1 MTVSRAIRTGRKLL
15 SLAPVLPAKLIDMP
29 QQNSNRA
36 IAIWLLVVA
45 ALIFSMVILGG
56 VTRLTRS
63 GLSMVEWEPIMGIV
77 PPLSQEQWQETFDK
91 YKNFPEYK
99 KINLDLNVEEFKSIF
114 WFEYSHRLLGRT
126 IGLAFLVPF
135 LIFLARRKI
144 KKSDTPKFIIMFVLG
159 GLQGLLGWYMVKS
172 GLVNKPHVSQYRLT
186 AHLIAA
192 IAIYG
197 YILWVAWGLLLPRLV
212 QNSASLKKVRQF
224 GIVLTVL
231 ILVMILSGGF
241 VAGTKAGLAYN
252 TFPTMNG
259 YWIPEGLYALKPWW
273 INWFENITTIQFN
286 HRMIAWLLMACVP
299 AFWFYA
305 TRLVQDSRARIGL
318 HLLLAM
324 LAIQIILGIT
334 TLLFAVPVALGAAHQ
349 AGALVMLSIALYIN
363 RRLAG

>member
-1 MTVSRAIRTGRKLL
+1 
-15 SLAPVLPAKLIDMP
+15 MP
-29 QQNSNRA
+29 QQDSSRA
-36 IAIWLLVVA
+36 IAIWLFIVA

-63 GLSMVEWEPIMGIV
+63 GLSMVKWEPIMGVV
-77 PPLSQEQWQETFDK
+77 PPLSQKQWQKTFDK
-91 YKNFPEYK
+91 YKQFPEYK
-99 KINLDLNVEEFKSIF
+99 KINRDMSVDEFKSIF
-114 WFEYSHRLLGRT
+114 WFEYTHRLLGRT
-126 IGLAFLVPF
+126 IGLAFLIPF
-135 LIFLARRKI
+135 LVFLARRKI
-144 KKSDTPKFIIMFVLG
+144 KKSYATKFVIMFVLG

-186 AHLIAA
+186 AHLTAA
-192 IAIYG
+192 IAIYA
-197 YILWVAWGLLLPRLV
+197 YILWVAWGLILPKLP
-212 QNSASLKKVRQF
+212 QSGASLQKVRRYAMA
-224 GIVLTVL
+224 VTAL
-231 ILVMILSGGF
+231 ILLMIMSGGF

-273 INWFENITTIQFN
+273 INWFENVTAIQFN

-305 TRLVQDSRARIGL
+305 TRVIQQPQLRLGL

-324 LAIQIILGIT
+324 LAIQVTLGIT

-349 AGALVMLSIALYIN
+349 AGALILLTIALYIN